1 MKQLKAEFLKI
12 RHTFLIPLHIF
23 VPGIAA
29 VLFLLWTR
37 ASARLQFLVY
47 AEAIG
52 IVFPVLASVI
62 CAGDV
67 EIELP
72 GHFQGFLMNPGKR
85 ESTFLA
91 KWICLQVFA
100 FLAVLGAILLYA
112 VGNFFLLGNTEI
124 SAGQF
129 FKTGLILWLGSL
141 PLYLEHLFL
150 NLRFSKAA
158 SLAVSIGQL
167 LIATLFLTGIGDG
180 KWQYF
185 PCSWSSRGA
194 AMYLTEQFN
203 RKLPGR
209 LFHMELGNIMI
220 CILLGVV
227 LYAIIL
233 IWFHFYEGRQ
243 ENE

>member
-85 ESTFLA
+85 ESAFLA
-91 KWICLQVFA
+91 KWICLQVLA

-112 VGNFFLLGNTEI
+112 VGNVFLLGNTEI

-209 LFHMELGNIMI
+209 LFYMELGNILI